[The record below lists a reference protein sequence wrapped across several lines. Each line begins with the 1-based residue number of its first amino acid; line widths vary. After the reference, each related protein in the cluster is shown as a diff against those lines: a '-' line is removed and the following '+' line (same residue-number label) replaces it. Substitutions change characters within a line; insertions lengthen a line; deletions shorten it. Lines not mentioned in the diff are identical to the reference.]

1 MSQSKV
7 STDQAALIIVMGVSG
22 CGKSTL
28 GKALSEV
35 ILNAHFRDGDDLHPQ
50 SNIKKMSQGQALTD
64 QDRHP
69 WLSLIRSTAEH
80 SVATGSSRVIVI
92 ACSALRT
99 AYRDILRTSS
109 AEQLGK
115 PLISPPKG
123 PRDHHPHPASQLM
136 HHSFLHTMHDTESN
150 EQTNGLKTFFIHLEG
165 PREVLL
171 QRISA
176 RKNHFMKE
184 TMLDSQLD
192 TLERPD
198 PSKEENVI
206 IVDLIKPKSE
216 QVEQAIQGLRR
227 LGLDLK
233 KL

>member
-1 MSQSKV
+1 
-7 STDQAALIIVMGVSG
+7 
-22 CGKSTL
+22 
-28 GKALSEV
+28 
-35 ILNAHFRDGDDLHPQ
+35 
-50 SNIKKMSQGQALTD
+50 MSQGQALTD
-64 QDRHP
+64 QDRRP

-115 PLISPPKG
+115 PLNSPPEG

-136 HHSFLHTMHDTESN
+136 HHSFHHTTHDTESN
-150 EQTNGLKTFFIHLEG
+150 EAPQTNGLKTFFIHPEE

-198 PSKEENVI
+198 PSKEENII
-206 IVDLIKPKSE
+206 IVDLIKPR
-216 QVEQAIQGLRR
+216 VNR
-227 LGLDLK
+227 
-233 KL
+233 